1 MISMTQD
8 FKNFKKI
15 LDIFVLLVTFEILSH
30 YPNIDISH
38 WLTED
43 VQWITDKKLIEI
55 FVV

>member
-1 MISMTQD
+1 MTQG
-8 FKNFKKI
+8 FKKFKKI

-43 VQWITDKKLIEI
+43 VQWINDKNFIEI
-55 FVV
+55 FMV